1 MELMISVMLHKMDNS
16 EWTQEELS
24 PIKDINILDVTPAC
38 SSLGADITLSNNK
51 KYEIYFEEIDGN
63 KRT

>member
-1 MELMISVMLHKMDNS
+1 MLHKMDDT

-24 PIKDINILDVTPAC
+24 PIKDINIMDVTPAS
-38 SSLGADITLSNNK
+38 SSLGASITLSNNK

-63 KRT
+63 RMC